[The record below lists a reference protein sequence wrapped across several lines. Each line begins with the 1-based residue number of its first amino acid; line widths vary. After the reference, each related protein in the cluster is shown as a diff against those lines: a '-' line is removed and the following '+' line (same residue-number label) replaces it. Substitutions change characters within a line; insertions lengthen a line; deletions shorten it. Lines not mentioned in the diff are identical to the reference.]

1 MNKRSLLIGAIAG
14 FAAVGSSTVINVA
27 SAQAMDIKS
36 YNITEF
42 MPHDGSNGHAFWM
55 KDLKNSGLASDRHFV
70 FKDGPGTF
78 TVNETDGT
86 ARFTG
91 TIVNVKAADEIW
103 DFDIEMAEMGTNP
116 TSLKKAGLAPKIAG
130 NSSAENAY
138 AAWDFYDFV
147 PGNIS
152 MTGRGVYEGSSL
164 SLRQKMT
171 SLGIQ
176 VGEGANDKNTDL
188 GMSSWF
194 YANGTVKYD
203 KDRSGTVE
211 ASEVHAV
218 TNSYG
223 DINVKMETKA
233 VPEPMSLLG
242 LGAAALGMVSLKRKQ
257 QQKVAG

>member
-1 MNKRSLLIGAIAG
+1 MNTRSLLIGAIAG
-14 FAAVGSSTVINVA
+14 LATVGTSTVVNVD
-27 SAQAMDIKS
+27 SAQALEIKS
-36 YNITEF
+36 YNVMEF
-42 MPHDGSNGHAFWM
+42 MPHDGRNGHAFWM
-55 KDLKNSGLASDRHFV
+55 KDLNDSGLASDRHFV

-78 TVNETDGT
+78 TINETDGK

-103 DFDIEMAEMGTNP
+103 DFEIDMVEMGANP
-116 TSLKKAGLAPKIAG
+116 TSLKAAHLAPKIDG
-130 NSSAENAY
+130 NSNAQNAY
-138 AAWDFYDFV
+138 EAWDFYDFV

-176 VGEGANDKNTDL
+176 IGDGANDKNTDL
-188 GMSSWF
+188 GMSAWF

-203 KDRSGTVE
+203 KDRSGSVE
-211 ASEVHAV
+211 ASEIHSI

-223 DINVKMETKA
+223 DINVKIDPKP

-242 LGAAALGMVSLKRKQ
+242 LGAAAIGMVGLKRKQ
-257 QQKVAG
+257 QQVAN